1 MNMTMRK
8 RKAALCACSDP
19 LSEVR
24 RPQIEQL
31 VNMLEARGLTVTAS
45 PYLFGCAEPDQGK
58 SKAAVLSGFFADP
71 EMEFVFDVSGGDL
84 ANTVLRH
91 LSGGDLANTVLRH
104 LDYSAIRNSRAHFYG
119 FSDLT
124 TVINAI
130 YTRTG
135 REAVNYQVRNIAALD
150 EAEQYFDRAVLQHR
164 ISENDLEAEML
175 RGDSIRGRVIGGNLR
190 CMLKLAGTQFWPDM
204 RGKVLLLESLG
215 GGVSQMTTMIEQ
227 YMELGAAEMISGV
240 LLGTFTNMDRE
251 GLKPSI
257 EEIVLRAFQREIPVA
272 RTRFV
277 GHGSDARAIVI
288 GREIEL
294 G

>member
-1 MNMTMRK
+1 MTMKK
-8 RKAALCACSDP
+8 RKAALCACTDP
-19 LSEVR
+19 LSEAR

-31 VNMLEARGLTVTAS
+31 INMLKERGLTVVTS
-45 PYLFGCAEPDQGK
+45 PYLFGCGEPDQGK
-58 SKAAVLSGFFADP
+58 SKANVLNGFFADP
-71 EMEFVFDVSGGDL
+71 EMEFVFDV
-84 ANTVLRH
+84 
-91 LSGGDLANTVLRH
+91 SGGDLANTVLRH

-135 REAVNYQVRNIAALD
+135 REAVNYQVRNIADLD
-150 EAEQYFDRAVLQHR
+150 VAAQYFDNAVLRHR
-164 ISENDLEAEML
+164 IRENELEAEML

-190 CMLKLAGTQFWPDM
+190 CMLKLAGTHFWPDM
-204 RGKVLLLESLG
+204 RGKILLLESLG

-227 YMELGAAEMISGV
+227 YLELGTADQINGI
-240 LLGTFTNMDRE
+240 LLGTFTNMERE

-257 EEIVLRAFQREIPVA
+257 EEIVLRAFPEKIPVA
-272 RTRFV
+272 KTRFV

>member
-19 LSEVR
+19 LSESR
-24 RPQIEQL
+24 RSQIEQL
-31 VNMLEARGLTVTAS
+31 INMLEERGLTVTAS

-58 SKAAVLSGFFADP
+58 SKADVLSGFFADP
-71 EMEFVFDVSGGDL
+71 EMEFVFDV
-84 ANTVLRH
+84 
-91 LSGGDLANTVLRH
+91 SGGDLANTVLRH

-164 ISENDLEAEML
+164 IKENDLEAEML

-190 CMLKLAGTQFWPDM
+190 CMLKLAERLSGLTCGERFSCLS
-204 RGKVLLLESLG
+204 RL
-215 GGVSQMTTMIEQ
+215 
-227 YMELGAAEMISGV
+227 AAV
-240 LLGTFTNMDRE
+240 
-251 GLKPSI
+251 
-257 EEIVLRAFQREIPVA
+257 
-272 RTRFV
+272 
-277 GHGSDARAIVI
+277 
-288 GREIEL
+288 
-294 G
+294 

>member
-19 LSEVR
+19 LSEAR

-58 SKAAVLSGFFADP
+58 SKAYVLSGFFADP
-71 EMEFVFDVSGGDL
+71 EMEFVFDV
-84 ANTVLRH
+84 
-91 LSGGDLANTVLRH
+91 SGGDLANTVLRH

-164 ISENDLEAEML
+164 IKENDLEAEML

-240 LLGTFTNMDRE
+240 LLGTFTNMERE

-257 EEIVLRAFQREIPVA
+257 EEIVLRAFPREIPVA

-288 GREIEL
+288 GREIEI
-294 G
+294 GKIGE